1 MVTLKNR
8 RRVQNHI
15 GGLHACGMALAAES
29 ATGIVVGMNVPDSAI
44 PLCKSMKINFV
55 RRCEGGWVAGLGGGL
70 MAGPNPRSI
79 ETNKFTYVTDSI
91 HTYTVRCVGDIKA
104 VAHLTEEQLAKIHTD
119 EKGDVLVNV
128 EVGCRSLWVG

>member
-55 RRCEGGWVAGLGGGL
+55 RRCEGGCVGLVDRWRLGGGV
-70 MAGPNPRSI
+70 GCPRPRSI
-79 ETNKFTYVTDSI
+79 LIRTGVTSVTNAIDY
-91 HTYTVRCVGDIKA
+91 
-104 VAHLTEEQLAKIHTD
+104 
-119 EKGDVLVNV
+119 
-128 EVGCRSLWVG
+128 